1 MTAERI
7 ERRLAAVLAADV
19 VGYSRLMGIDEEGTL
34 ARLKTVRKALI
45 DPTIAVHR
53 GRIVKTTGDGLLV
66 EFASAVDATRS
77 ALAVQRRMAEENN
90 GLPQDRRIEV
100 RIGIHVGDII
110 FDDADIFGDGVNIAA
125 RLEGIAAPGGIC
137 ISSSAYEHVQGKIE
151 SDFFDLGEKILKN
164 IARPIRVF
172 GTRAD
177 DGIAA
182 LAAERPG
189 PPRLSIVVLPFLNL
203 GADPSQDYFVD
214 GITETLTTDLSR
226 IRGSFV
232 ISRNTAFTY
241 KGKGV
246 DAKQTGR
253 ELNVRYVLE
262 GSVQRSPTR
271 LRINVQLIDAE
282 SGSHLWAE
290 RFDKPAVD
298 LFELQDE
305 IVAHLARQLDT
316 ELIAV
321 EARRAEKKPHPDS
334 MDLYFQA
341 AACWHGGPTP
351 DNLGRAQ
358 DFLNRALALDPNNVD
373 ALVGQAWISNL
384 IGGNMV
390 TADHAARYAAAEA
403 AATKALSLAPNHAMA
418 HAMLGAA
425 HALAYRAQQAI
436 VELERALALDR
447 NLATAHA
454 AIGLAVNTLGHAED
468 TEKHIL
474 EALRLSPRDV
484 QAYVWMHFAGAANIF
499 LAKDEAA
506 ISWYRRSIEANR
518 NFALSHFF
526 LSAPLAQLGRLDEA
540 AEAVRAGMALNP
552 TFTIGRVRSNAFS
565 DNPTYLAHRER
576 LYDGLRKAGVPE

>member
-1 MTAERI
+1 MTAGRV

-19 VGYSRLMGIDEEGTL
+19 AGYSRLMWIDEEGTL
-34 ARLKTVRKALI
+34 ARLKAVRKTLV
-45 DPTIAVHR
+45 DPTIAAHR
-53 GRIVKTTGDGLLV
+53 GRIVKTTGDGMLV
-66 EFASAVDATRS
+66 EFASAVDAARS
-77 ALAVQRRMAEENN
+77 AVVVQRSMTEKNN
-90 GLPQDRRIEV
+90 GLPQDKRIEF

-110 FDDADIFGDGVNIAA
+110 FDEADIFGDSVNIAA
-125 RLEGIAAPGGIC
+125 RLEGISAPGGIC
-137 ISSSAYEHVQGKIE
+137 ISGSAYEHVQGRIE
-151 SDFFDLGEKILKN
+151 AEFFDLGEKLLKN

-172 GTRAD
+172 GTKAE
-177 DGIAA
+177 DGTAA
-182 LAAERPG
+182 AAAETTV
-189 PPRLSIVVLPFLNL
+189 PPRLSIVVLPFVNY
-203 GADPSQDYFVD
+203 GADSGQDYFVD

-241 KGKGV
+241 KGKAI
-246 DAKQTGR
+246 DAKKIGR

-262 GSVQRSPTR
+262 GSVQRSPGR
-271 LRINVQLIDAE
+271 LRINVQLIDAG

-290 RFDKPAVD
+290 RFDKPAAD
-298 LFELQDE
+298 LFEMQDE
-305 IVAHLARQLDT
+305 IVAHLASQLDT

-321 EARRAEKKPHPDS
+321 EARRAEKTPQPDS

-341 AACWHGGPTP
+341 AACWHKGPTP
-351 DNLGRAQ
+351 ENLGKAQ

-390 TADHAARYAAAEA
+390 TADHAARYATAEA
-403 AATKALSLAPNHAMA
+403 AANKALSLAPNHAMA

-436 VELERALALDR
+436 VELERALTLDR

-484 QAYVWMHFAGAANIF
+484 QAYVWMHFAGAAKIF
-499 LAKDEAA
+499 LAEDEAA
-506 ISWYRRSIEANR
+506 VSWYRRSIEANR

-526 LSAPLAQLGRLDEA
+526 ISAPLAQLGRLDEA

-552 TFTIGRVRSNAFS
+552 TFTIGRVRSNVFS